1 MAYHIGLEDIE
12 PRNWVAWVFEWPG
25 CYSRGVTR
33 EEAINRAPRAIEEL
47 LLRLQ
52 ESAFSVRA
60 SAPPFEIDIEEE
72 FHGITQPDGY
82 IVNAFFADDQV
93 PVTEWGIEYARHL
106 LGLNRQEL
114 EAIISGLPSSLLDTE
129 IPGEVQKTIRGI
141 LRHIGTAEWWYWDR
155 LGLALPRPQRPFDV
169 FALLEKVREYT
180 LISLPK
186 LVESELTTVR
196 SGETWS
202 PRKLVRRAIWHER
215 VHIVQIIRYL
225 RSIETR

>member
-1 MAYHIGLEDIE
+1 MPYHVGLEDIE

-33 EEAINRAPRAIEEL
+33 EEAIDGAPRAIEEL
-47 LLRLQ
+47 LRRLH
-52 ESAFSVRA
+52 ESAFSVPE
-60 SAPPFEIDIEEE
+60 SVPPIDVDVAEE

-93 PVTEWGIEYARHL
+93 PVREWDIEYGRHL
-106 LGLNRQEL
+106 LGLNRREL
-114 EAIISGLPSSLLDTE
+114 EAISSDLPSRLLDTE
-129 IPGEVQKTIRGI
+129 ILGEVQKTIRGI
-141 LRHIGTAEWWYWDR
+141 LSHIGTAEWWYWDR
-155 LGLALPRPQRPFDV
+155 LGLAFPRPQRPFDV
-169 FALLEKVREYT
+169 IALLKKVREYT

-186 LVESELTTVR
+186 LIGSELTTVC

-215 VHIVQIIRYL
+215 VHTLQIIRYL
-225 RSIETR
+225 RSIQAT